1 MTFDFLK
8 KQAQDLVESGRYKE
22 AIPILQSLVEMDPKN
37 YLMWFI
43 LGRTYEMSGDRVQA
57 IECLLRS
64 GKLNKKFYDTYLYLA
79 QIYANKQDVKN
90 TEKYVNKALKVDPNL
105 ASAWALL
112 GVAHQNVGNNQK
124 ALSCYIKANK
134 LDPND
139 EQIRGSLS
147 MTRARI
153 AQEQMGNKNTPGI
166 SMSFFSDGLD
176 ITEKVEKS
184 RKEFEQKPSIWDGS
198 GPHLHLDD
206 EDIEETKE
214 DLDLKQKIFS
224 NLMDDL
230 QKAREEAYRR
240 FDERT
245 NYFPNLDTSNLKEF
259 KFEDDEEENE

>member
-37 YLMWFI
+37 YLIWFI
-43 LGRTYEMSGDRVQA
+43 LGRTYEMSGARIQS
-57 IECLLRS
+57 IECLLKS

-79 QIYANKQDVKN
+79 QIYANDQDVKN

-105 ASAWALL
+105 AAAWALL
-112 GVAHQNVGNNQK
+112 GVAHQNIGNNQK
-124 ALSCYIKANK
+124 ALDYFLKANK
-134 LDPND
+134 LDPTD

-147 MTRARI
+147 MIRGRI
-153 AQEQMGNKNTPGI
+153 AQKQMGNKNTPGI

-198 GPHLHLDD
+198 GPRLQLNDD
-206 EDIEETKE
+206 DDIEEPKE
-214 DLDLKQKIFS
+214 DIVVKQKIFYIYSGIVS
-224 NLMDDL
+224 NNLSSILLTNENIYNDD
-230 QKAREEAYRR
+230 EI
-240 FDERT
+240 
-245 NYFPNLDTSNLKEF
+245 NLKVAGF
-259 KFEDDEEENE
+259 KGTKNRF